1 MHETVNNRET
11 ISIYVYTYV
20 YITVKEA
27 YQLHLAPTFRE
38 TVYSPTIIFIE
49 KRVPDMHV
57 SHLLCMP

>member
-1 MHETVNNRET
+1 MHEIVNNTET
-11 ISIYVYTYV
+11 ISIYVYTCV

-49 KRVPDMHV
+49 KLAPDMHV
-57 SHLLCMP
+57 SRLLCMP